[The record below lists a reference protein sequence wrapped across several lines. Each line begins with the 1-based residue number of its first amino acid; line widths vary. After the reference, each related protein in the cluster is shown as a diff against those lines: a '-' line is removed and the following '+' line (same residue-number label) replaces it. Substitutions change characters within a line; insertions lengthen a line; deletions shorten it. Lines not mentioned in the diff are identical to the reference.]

1 MLFTCTPGQLAAHV
15 LAKLAVL
22 DYLLLTQLW
31 EVALQKTNSSELDT
45 LQKNV
50 TWRSLTAGNALL
62 FTIKTKNELLDS
74 TPQALGDVLL
84 HGSELEI
91 CIYPTAECQVR
102 YLTGTENHQTML
114 ASLGELP
121 FQLLVVIA
129 RHGSEGILNPE
140 LARESGQDA
149 RSLRLRLQKL
159 EAAGLIRCTS
169 VYQNKTHTTHS
180 IHVKFAVDGVVGKDS
195 SEADEDLDS
204 SRDVGKLKAK
214 IMDALKAA
222 PNQLRGFLDLCKE
235 LKLDGLHL
243 ASKFFRSVCLK
254 LHRTGYVE
262 KLHVE
267 LPETKQRVYAIKFV
281 KDLPKGAEELAEYI
295 DMNADEDED
304 REGDEGE
311 GEGESEGGSE
321 SLKEASPV
329 LNRVFPIF
337 HQIFQQ
343 VYSRGEK
350 GITLGEV
357 AKNLLGVSEYK
368 PYTRIY
374 EAMPAYIS
382 NSKNLKPSKK
392 YVDPYDNYTLSKL
405 YDNEGK
411 LKFYRYFVTPF
422 CKEEKPQPKPYK
434 PKRAVANESLVLLNK
449 KLHSTLGKTSNEALI
464 EKKRRLVETSE
475 MPVKRQKPQKSE
487 PREELGAKDL
497 AELALEEL
505 PKRRKRTAPK
515 SYATDDFMDLDGP
528 ESGDEYEPPAN
539 PEPEE
544 PEDLDLALDA
554 ELEQELKVESTIPE
568 LSYNEPLLSSHDLPT
583 FVTSSTKELRKR
595 KPQPQTYKAESSVKS
610 MTRRNILMDIIRQ
623 EGGAVFSS
631 SGLCRTLDEKLGNTT
646 LTDLKTLAR
655 DVVHLTNSGVL
666 ELRKVQVQTGN
677 MPIER
682 KLLVLTDPKER
693 PSQAQ
698 IDKLVAKFA
707 EQNSKKDMKIEPR
720 RVIQSEMKLYV
731 ETPNK
736 KKVSSGTRK
745 RRGKNRLQALGD
757 EVERESSV
765 KDEPSDGVATPEPGD
780 IMSSLKRS
788 RRARK
793 ATVLLAQDTQ
803 ATTAKRPRRNIRL
816 DKSDATL
823 LYRAV
828 VISKAFSRD
837 AIDFE
842 GIASLVGDLDGK
854 ILKQKWGT
862 LRRSFGGAGAV
873 AKGVETFQNMI
884 MQGIEDE
891 TITEQ
896 DLVDMD
902 LEFFLNYWKSF
913 DSSTELFVTDDMPL
927 FTTSKQNH
935 SVYDIAQ
942 SVMDSQT
949 TGHYDR
955 IEDISMR
962 QKESVL
968 SQSIFSYEP
977 LGEPQ
982 AKPLDEVRSVL
993 KAMFLAKEENAG
1005 LSKPILEHYGESMVR
1020 EACNAL
1026 VRDREIS
1033 YVSFDADAKF
1043 LVGDKFNN
1051 SFVLKVF
1058 TPKFFHE
1065 AYAFKESLTS
1075 ISKSGKGL
1083 ILSQGIM
1090 PGQMASLLELVSE
1103 NLVELIR
1110 IDRTLKFENYE
1121 SRLID
1126 KEQIACDI
1134 VVRCNHK
1141 EVSKIK
1147 NPPAPVPFR
1156 GPCQPIWIQLD
1167 SLVNKPIWTKTLVTL
1182 LYYIV
1187 FKPGMADF
1195 QLYNKIQS
1203 VLSLKDY
1210 EQVMEWLKATECI
1223 SQTETGGY
1231 LASNKWQYILGQ

>member
-1 MLFTCTPGQLAAHV
+1 M

-22 DYLLLTQLW
+22 DFLLLSSLW
-31 EVALQKTNSSELDT
+31 QVALEKTSSQELDP
-45 LQKNV
+45 LQKNIA
-50 TWRSLTAGNALL
+50 WRSLVGGSGATLL
-62 FTIKTKNELLDS
+62 TIKSGDQIIDLHPHL
-74 TPQALGDVLL
+74 ALGDVLL

-91 CIYPTAECQVR
+91 CVYPTAECQVR
-102 YLTGTENHQTML
+102 YLTGTENHQAML

-129 RHGSEGILNPE
+129 RHGSDGILNPD

-159 EAAGLIRCTS
+159 EGAGLIICTS

-180 IHVKFAVDGVVGKDS
+180 VHSKFALDSVAGKDS
-195 SEADEDLDS
+195 SEAEENLDS
-204 SRDVGKLKAK
+204 SRDVGKLKK
-214 IMDALKAA
+214 RIIDALKSA
-222 PNQLRGFLDLCKE
+222 PNQLRGFSDLCKE
-235 LKLDGLHL
+235 LKLDGSHL
-243 ASKFFRSVCLK
+243 AAKFFRSVCLK

-267 LPETKQRVYAIKFV
+267 LPETKQRLYAIKFV
-281 KDLPKGAEELAEYI
+281 KDLPKDSEELSEYI
-295 DMNADEDED
+295 DMNDDFDNDDFGAI
-304 REGDEGE
+304 EGDTEVAD
-311 GEGESEGGSE
+311 
-321 SLKEASPV
+321 LEAAPI
-329 LNRVFPIF
+329 LNRIFPIF
-337 HQIFQQ
+337 HQIYQQ
-343 VYSRGEK
+343 VHARGDK
-350 GITLGEV
+350 GITSGEV

-374 EAMPAYIS
+374 EVMPSYIS

-392 YVDPYDNYTLSKL
+392 YVDPYYDYTLSKL

-422 CKEEKPQPKPYK
+422 CKEDKPEPKAYK
-434 PKRAVANESLVLLNK
+434 PKRAVASESLTLLSK

-464 EKKRRLVETSE
+464 EKKRRLVETAEVPS
-475 MPVKRQKPQKSE
+475 KRPKPQKSE
-487 PREELGAKDL
+487 AKDI

-505 PKRRKRTAPK
+505 PRRRKRQAPK
-515 SYATDDFMDLDGP
+515 SYATDDFMDLDEP
-528 ESGDEYEPPAN
+528 ESGDDYQPPVV

-544 PEDLDLALDA
+544 EPE
-554 ELEQELKVESTIPE
+554 PE
-568 LSYNEPLLSSHDLPT
+568 PQPSNEPVLSSHDLPT
-583 FVTSSTKELRKR
+583 FIATSSKEPKKR
-595 KPQPQTYKAESSVKS
+595 KPQPQVYKAESSVKS
-610 MTRRNILMDIIRQ
+610 MTRRNILIDIIR
-623 EGGAVFSS
+623 EAGGAIFSS
-631 SGLCRTLDEKLGNTT
+631 SSLCRKLDERLGNTT

-655 DVVHLTNSGVL
+655 DVIHLTSNNLL
-666 ELRKVQVQTGN
+666 ELRKVQVQSGTQ
-677 MPIER
+677 PLEK
-682 KLLVLTDPKER
+682 KLLVLTNPMER
-693 PSQAQ
+693 PSQQ
-698 IDKLVAKFA
+698 KIDELVSKFA
-707 EQNSKKDMKIEPR
+707 ETNSKKDMKISPR
-720 RVIQSEMKLYV
+720 RVIQSDMKLYI

-736 KKVSSGTRK
+736 KKISAGTRK

-757 EVERESSV
+757 EFERETSV
-765 KDEPSDGVATPEPGD
+765 KDEPSDAVATPEPGD
-780 IMSSLKRS
+780 IMSNLKKS

-793 ATVLLAQDTQ
+793 VAVSQASDTSS
-803 ATTAKRPRRNIRL
+803 ASAKRPRRNIRL
-816 DKSDATL
+816 DKADATL

-842 GIASLVGDLDGK
+842 GIATLVGDLDGK
-854 ILKQKWGT
+854 LLKQKWGT

-891 TITEQ
+891 TVTEQ
-896 DLVDMD
+896 DLIDMD
-902 LEFFLNYWKSF
+902 LEFFLNYWKTF
-913 DSSTELFVTDDMPL
+913 DSSTELFVIDDMPL
-927 FTTSKQNH
+927 FSTSKQNQT
-935 SVYDIAQ
+935 VYDISQ
-942 SVMDSQT
+942 SVLDLLT
-949 TGHYDR
+949 VGHWDR

-968 SQSIFSYEP
+968 GQSIFAHEP
-977 LGEPQ
+977 LTEPV

-1005 LSKPILEHYGESMVR
+1005 LSKPILESYGEAVVR
-1020 EACNAL
+1020 DACNAL

-1033 YVSFDADAKF
+1033 YVSFDADTKF
-1043 LVGDKFNN
+1043 LVGDKFHNT
-1051 SFVLKVF
+1051 FVLKVF
-1058 TPKFFHE
+1058 VPKFFHQ
-1065 AYAFKESLTS
+1065 AYAFKESLSS

-1083 ILSQGIM
+1083 IVSQGIM

-1134 VVRCNHK
+1134 VVKCKH
-1141 EVSKIK
+1141 EDVSKIQVA
-1147 NPPAPVPFR
+1147 PAPVPYR

-1167 SLVNKPIWTKTLVTL
+1167 SLVNKTIWTKTLMTL

-1187 FKPGMADF
+1187 FKPGIADL
-1195 QLYNKIQS
+1195 QLYNKLLP
-1203 VLSLKDY
+1203 VLSLQDY
-1210 EQVMEWLKATECI
+1210 NQAIEWLMT
-1223 SQTETGGY
+1223 SQCVQHTETGGY
-1231 LASNKWQYILGQ
+1231 LATDRWQYIFGL